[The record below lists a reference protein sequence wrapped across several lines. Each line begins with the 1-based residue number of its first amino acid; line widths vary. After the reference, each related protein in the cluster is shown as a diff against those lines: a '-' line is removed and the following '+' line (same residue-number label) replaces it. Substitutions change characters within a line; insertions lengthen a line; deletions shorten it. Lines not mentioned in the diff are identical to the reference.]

1 MDEPCR
7 MQIIESN
14 EKLIDDVFS
23 VHFLESTLIDG
34 VIEIRVHIL
43 EDQINIPT
51 WLRRQYLVQFDDI
64 WMFQLFQDRNLAK
77 SALGVSAMLER
88 FEHFL

>member
-7 MQIIESN
+7 MLIIESN

-51 WLRRQYLVQFDDI
+51 
-64 WMFQLFQDRNLAK
+64 
-77 SALGVSAMLER
+77 
-88 FEHFL
+88 